1 MPDRPH
7 QSLSDASALSAP
19 GLSPLS
25 LMAISCPMAAL
36 YARTRPDIRKHS
48 ISATIAGMTASFI
61 PAGLR
66 SRIDPNRPRLRL
78 DPTPEK
84 APQRPCKAIQGRR
97 GHSTGPGRVRSARG
111 DVCRDSCTG
120 ADIEAMHYHAWLRSG
135 RVFTMSSRR
144 FEIQSTAH
152 RWATGQRPEKGD
164 RLVLGCEA
172 CPETRPS
179 KRRPP
184 RWGAIARRLAA
195 RFDWPA
201 SEVREALAAE
211 LAADRDCR

>member
-1 MPDRPH
+1 M
-7 QSLSDASALSAP
+7 QAV
-19 GLSPLS
+19 
-25 LMAISCPMAAL
+25 
-36 YARTRPDIRKHS
+36 
-48 ISATIAGMTASFI
+48 
-61 PAGLR
+61 LR
-66 SRIDPNRPRLRL
+66 SGIAPNRPRLRL
-78 DPTPEK
+78 DPPPEK
-84 APQRPCKAIQGRR
+84 APERPCTAIPGRR
-97 GHSTGPGRVRSARG
+97 DHSRRTRSRSSSTRRRVQG
-111 DVCRDSCTG
+111 FLHG

-164 RLVLGCEA
+164 RLVLGCDA
-172 CPETRPS
+172 CPATKPS

-184 RWGAIARRLAA
+184 RWGSIARGLAA

-201 SEVREALAAE
+201 SEVREALASE

>member
-1 MPDRPH
+1 M
-7 QSLSDASALSAP
+7 
-19 GLSPLS
+19 
-25 LMAISCPMAAL
+25 
-36 YARTRPDIRKHS
+36 
-48 ISATIAGMTASFI
+48 
-61 PAGLR
+61 
-66 SRIDPNRPRLRL
+66 
-78 DPTPEK
+78 
-84 APQRPCKAIQGRR
+84 QGFL
-97 GHSTGPGRVRSARG
+97 H
-111 DVCRDSCTG
+111 G